1 MRRPVPNNAEKQI
14 LSQLDANQDPGLNLT
29 RSFEMERATDRLK
42 QILPTYNPEVS
53 PIKQTKRAIRFIFL
67 ALVPM
72 GLMVFLAVVGF
83 IGYRASGDFET
94 FWHHLKENK
103 TIAVSLSKDKTVQD
117 VAIEDVLVQLET
129 PGKSVYQKL
138 IELAAIGYNP
148 HSATGLIVYDEKKR
162 TQYRMTFEQQIQ
174 LAIDQAYEIY
184 NRYDPSTEQTV
195 YGVTTED
202 LIYQKGLKI
211 DGYAP
216 MTLRR
221 SLYEGRRYF
230 PFALIAGQLAGIDP
244 LRLLKIFE
252 IETNF
257 TETAVGANQEGSADD
272 DIGIAQNNLLV
283 IPGLI
288 RDMLNPSNSIYC
300 PYFEFLAIGEDLETG
315 KPLTWPTYLVRL
327 EAELD
332 GTYHRPSNPSSKHYI
347 NLLKAPHISAILAA
361 YHIKRDQYYGFQKCV
376 IFYRE
381 NAKVLKKTLQLRTDL
396 DPYHW
401 TDYSF
406 YNGGPT
412 RWRIIENYLR
422 LLSEEKTVHK
432 DMKTV
437 VELTKHRN
445 INAQKVGTKNEALR
459 NIAYDGSKGQLI
471 ENDGVLQ
478 FGLYDFCQAF
488 EPRQLMYNLNQEVAQ
503 NPVTTAPENR
513 LHLRTQ

>member
-29 RSFEMERATDRLK
+29 RSFEIERATDRLK

-72 GLMVFLAVVGF
+72 GLMVFLAMVGF

-117 VAIEDVLVQLET
+117 VAIEDVLVQLEN

-257 TETAVGANQEGSADD
+257 TETDRKS
-272 DIGIAQNNLLV
+272 
-283 IPGLI
+283 
-288 RDMLNPSNSIYC
+288 
-300 PYFEFLAIGEDLETG
+300 
-315 KPLTWPTYLVRL
+315 
-327 EAELD
+327 
-332 GTYHRPSNPSSKHYI
+332 
-347 NLLKAPHISAILAA
+347 
-361 YHIKRDQYYGFQKCV
+361 
-376 IFYRE
+376 
-381 NAKVLKKTLQLRTDL
+381 
-396 DPYHW
+396 
-401 TDYSF
+401 
-406 YNGGPT
+406 
-412 RWRIIENYLR
+412 
-422 LLSEEKTVHK
+422 
-432 DMKTV
+432 V
-437 VELTKHRN
+437 V
-445 INAQKVGTKNEALR
+445 
-459 NIAYDGSKGQLI
+459 
-471 ENDGVLQ
+471 
-478 FGLYDFCQAF
+478 
-488 EPRQLMYNLNQEVAQ
+488 
-503 NPVTTAPENR
+503 
-513 LHLRTQ
+513 